1 MIPEVLPEL
10 MKADGV
16 VAITTLGED
25 GPHLVNTWNAYLV
38 MSEDGRLLIP
48 AGYMNKT
55 EANVAYNPNLVITLA
70 SSKIKGLH
78 GTGAVC
84 LIKGKAKFI
93 TSGPEFDVLK
103 KRFDWLRATM
113 AVTIDSATQTW

>member
-55 EANVAYNPNLVITLA
+55 EANVAYNPNLVIKLA

>member
-10 MKADGV
+10 MKKDGV
-16 VAITTLGED
+16 VAIATLGED
-25 GPHLVNTWNAYLV
+25 GPHMVNTWNAYLA

-48 AGYMNKT
+48 AGYRNKT
-55 EANVAYNPNLVITLA
+55 EANVAYNPNVLITLA
-70 SSKIKGLH
+70 SSKVKGLH
-78 GTGAVC
+78 GQGAGC

-103 KRFDWLRATM
+103 RLFDWLRATM
-113 AVTIDSATQTW
+113 AITIESATQTW